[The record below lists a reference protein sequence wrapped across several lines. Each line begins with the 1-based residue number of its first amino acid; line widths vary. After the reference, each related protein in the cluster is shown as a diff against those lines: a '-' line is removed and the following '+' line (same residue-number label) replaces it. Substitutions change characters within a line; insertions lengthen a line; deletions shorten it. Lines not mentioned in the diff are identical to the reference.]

1 MPNIPNSKLN
11 LTVQAW
17 RWPCFDSL
25 RDETLVRQAQL
36 VRNPKNPGEPV
47 PLPFS
52 ASSLWRRVA
61 DKTFLTHIKVSSN
74 TTCWRVADVH
84 AWLAAVQKGGEA

>member
-1 MPNIPNSKLN
+1 MPNTPNSRLN
-11 LTVQAW
+11 LTVQAR

-25 RDETLVRQAQL
+25 PDEALVRQAQL

-61 DKTFLTHIKVSSN
+61 AKTFPAPIKVSSN
-74 TTCWRVADVH
+74 TTCWRVADVR
-84 AWLAAVQKGGEA
+84 AWLAAAQKGGEA